1 MAKIALLFPGQ
12 GAQSVGM
19 GREILSASQSASALF
34 DRASNLLGYDLA
46 DVCLN
51 GPVEKLN
58 STAVSQPAIFT
69 ASCAALETLQAE
81 KPETFA
87 AIEAAAGLSLGEY
100 TALVFAGALS
110 FDDGLRLVQQRGLA
124 MQAAADA
131 EAGGMVSILGLNA
144 EQVEALCDQTRQDDV
159 LRLANYLCPGNY
171 AVSGSLAACE
181 RIAAAAEAAGAMKVI
196 RLAVAGAFHTPM
208 MVPAADA
215 LAKTL
220 AKTTFEHP
228 RISVFSNVDSDT
240 HFSPDDLRQTLL
252 AQLTSPVQWEA
263 TMRKM
268 LAEGFDEFY
277 EVGPGRVLRGLM
289 KRIDRKTPVN
299 GVEFV

>member
-19 GREILSASQSASALF
+19 GREMLSASKSAATLF
-34 DRASNLLGYDLA
+34 DRASTLLGYDLA

-69 ASCAALETLQAE
+69 ASCAALETLKAE

-110 FDDGLRLVQQRGLA
+110 FDDGLKLVQKRGAA
-124 MQAAADA
+124 MQSAADA
-131 EAGGMVSILGLNA
+131 AAGGMVSILGLDA
-144 EQVEALCDQTRQDDV
+144 EKVEALCDQTRQDDV
-159 LRLANYLCPGNY
+159 LRVANYLCPGNY
-171 AVSGSLAACE
+171 AVSGAAAACE
-181 RIAAAAEAAGAMKVI
+181 RVAQAAQDAGAMKVI
-196 RLAVAGAFHTPM
+196 PLAVAGAFHTPM
-208 MVPAADA
+208 MAPAADA
-215 LAKTL
+215 LAQTL
-220 AKTTFEHP
+220 AETVFEHP
-228 RISVFSNVDSDT
+228 RIPVYSNVDTCAHS
-240 HFSPDDLRQTLL
+240 SPDDLRQTLL
-252 AQLTSPVQWEA
+252 AQLTSPVRWEE

-268 LAEGFDEFY
+268 LADQFDEFY

-289 KRIDRKTPVN
+289 KRIDRKTSVT